1 MGDTDIANLNFSVGL
16 LFTSTTKFRSAVRE
30 YVIKNGKNMKFIKNE
45 KDKVMTCDATQMRGG
60 KTFQVMTYNS

>member
-16 LFTSTTKFRSAVRE
+16 LFTSTTKFRAAVRE

-60 KTFQVMTYNS
+60 KIFQVMTYNS